1 MSTMTEKNRNVVTKL
16 EAVKAQLQVDMTK
29 SNEELAKLEEEFADL
44 KLNPYGITSIDFA
57 KRQELS
63 TDVLKMEGTL
73 MGLDLAIETYEEEH
87 GKSD

>member
-1 MSTMTEKNRNVVTKL
+1 MTEKNRNFVTKL
-16 EAVKAQLQVDMTK
+16 EAVKAQLQADMTK

>member
-1 MSTMTEKNRNVVTKL
+1 MITMTEKNRNVVTKL
-16 EAVKAQLQVDMTK
+16 EAVKAQLQADMTK

>member
-1 MSTMTEKNRNVVTKL
+1 MTEKNQTYITRL
-16 EAVKAQLQVDMTK
+16 EGVKAQLQADMTK
-29 SNEELAKLEEEFADL
+29 STEELAKLETEFADL

-73 MGLDLAIETYEEEH
+73 MGLDLAIETYEEEN
-87 GKSD
+87 GKAS

>member
-1 MSTMTEKNRNVVTKL
+1 MENNYIKKLTAVKVQLTASLETQNAELEKL
-16 EAVKAQLQVDMTK
+16 EK
-29 SNEELAKLEEEFADL
+29 EFADL

-63 TDVLKMEGTL
+63 VATLKMEGTL
-73 MGLDLAIETYEEEH
+73 MGIDLALETYEEEH

>member
-1 MSTMTEKNRNVVTKL
+1 MTEKNRNVVTKL

>member
-1 MSTMTEKNRNVVTKL
+1 MENNYIKKLTAVKVQLTASLETQNAELEKL
-16 EAVKAQLQVDMTK
+16 EK
-29 SNEELAKLEEEFADL
+29 EFADL

-63 TDVLKMEGTL
+63 VDTLKMEGTL
-73 MGLDLAIETYEEEH
+73 MGIDLALETYEEEH

>member
-1 MSTMTEKNRNVVTKL
+1 MTEKNRNVVTKL
-16 EAVKAQLQVDMTK
+16 EAVKAQLQTDMIK

>member
-1 MSTMTEKNRNVVTKL
+1 MENNYIKKLTAVKVQLTASIETQNAELEKL
-16 EAVKAQLQVDMTK
+16 EK
-29 SNEELAKLEEEFADL
+29 EFADL

-63 TDVLKMEGTL
+63 VDTLKMEGTL
-73 MGLDLAIETYEEEH
+73 MGIDLALETYEEEH

>member
-1 MSTMTEKNRNVVTKL
+1 MTEKNDRMYITKL
-16 EAVKAQLQVDMTK
+16 EAVKAQLQADMTK
-29 SNEELAKLEEEFADL
+29 NNEELAKLEEEFADL

-63 TDVLKMEGTL
+63 TDVLKMERTL

>member
-16 EAVKAQLQVDMTK
+16 EAVKAQLQADMTK

>member
-1 MSTMTEKNRNVVTKL
+1 MTNMENNYIKKLTAVKVQLTASIETQNAELEKL
-16 EAVKAQLQVDMTK
+16 EK
-29 SNEELAKLEEEFADL
+29 EFADL

-63 TDVLKMEGTL
+63 VDTLKMEGTL
-73 MGLDLAIETYEEEH
+73 MGIDLALETYEEEH

>member
-1 MSTMTEKNRNVVTKL
+1 MTNMENNYIKKLTAVKVQWTASLETQNAELEKL
-16 EAVKAQLQVDMTK
+16 EK
-29 SNEELAKLEEEFADL
+29 EFADL

-63 TDVLKMEGTL
+63 VDTLKMEGTL
-73 MGLDLAIETYEEEH
+73 MGIDLALETYEEEH

>member
-1 MSTMTEKNRNVVTKL
+1 MTNMKNNYIKKLTAVKVQLTASLETQNAELEKL
-16 EAVKAQLQVDMTK
+16 EK
-29 SNEELAKLEEEFADL
+29 EFADL

-63 TDVLKMEGTL
+63 VDTLKMEGTL
-73 MGLDLAIETYEEEH
+73 MGIDLALETYEEEH

>member
-1 MSTMTEKNRNVVTKL
+1 MTEKNRNFVTKL
-16 EAVKAQLQVDMTK
+16 EAVKAQLEADMTK

>member
-1 MSTMTEKNRNVVTKL
+1 MTEKNRNVVTKL
-16 EAVKAQLQVDMTK
+16 EAVKAQLQADMTK